1 MAAAEELLA
10 HDPDVTAIFVFN
22 DLMAFG
28 AVNALRR
35 AGRRVPDDVSVV
47 GFDDILIARAM
58 DPPLTSVAQPVAELG
73 RRSVDL
79 LLGRLRNADGQFNR
93 IVLQTRLVERA
104 STAPAPVGVR

>member
-1 MAAAEELLA
+1 MLA
-10 HDPDVTAIFVFN
+10 QEPDVTAVFVFN

-28 AVNALRR
+28 VVNALRR
-35 AGRRVPDDVSVV
+35 AGTRVPDDVSVV

-58 DPPLTSVAQPVAELG
+58 DPPLTTVAQPVAELG

-79 LLGRLRNADGQFNR
+79 LLRRLGNTDEVFSR

-104 STAPAPVGVR
+104 STAPVAVRVR

>member
-1 MAAAEELLA
+1 MLA
-10 HDPDVTAIFVFN
+10 QEPDVTAVFVFN

-28 AVNALRR
+28 VVNALRR

-58 DPPLTSVAQPVAELG
+58 DPPLTTVAQPVAELG
-73 RRSVDL
+73 RRSVQL
-79 LLGRLRNADGQFNR
+79 LLARLGNTDGVFSR

-104 STAPAPVGVR
+104 STAPVAVAVR